1 MSALLKIL
9 GESQMKYIW
18 KSSKGAACCD
28 GSKCLCAESVNVPIF
43 GPSDRSSSQKYFK
56 YVFLT
61 LLLTGENLQLT
72 YEFKRHYGLKT
83 SDCPCWRYT
92 WLDYTWLD
100 QFGWIVAVT
109 TKGANFPTHDI
120 LTLYLAMKHQNT
132 PSSTFRRKFELFF
145 CKTREGVKGCERI

>member
-1 MSALLKIL
+1 MSALFEIS

-43 GPSDRSSSQKYFK
+43 GPSDWSSSQKCFK
-56 YVFLT
+56 YVFLA

-83 SDCPCWRYT
+83 SDCPCRRYT

-109 TKGANFPTHDI
+109 TKLPN
-120 LTLYLAMKHQNT
+120 LAMKHQNT